1 MQEKTD
7 NDDMSK
13 AVKLNFIEEMTTLF
27 SPVCTLMPLGL
38 AARIWCHLPDLSHT
52 ETTKADYSEWNCSVE
67 ILVRFPVPKGSGEGR
82 PIPGI
87 FLAWQFVAKMFIKSG
102 ERWYRQH
109 VNSQQSELGNLIR
122 KYRWSQGNI
131 GWLHSQGRHFGC
143 HVNEEMSDVRKD
155 SDAML
160 VYSRL
165 HLGVGKFRVCV
176 TSPPCCTT
184 I

>member
-13 AVKLNFIEEMTTLF
+13 AVKLNFIREMTLF

-122 KYRWSQGNI
+122 KYRLSNI
-131 GWLHSQGRHFGC
+131 
-143 HVNEEMSDVRKD
+143 RKD
-155 SDAML
+155 SDLSVQYLFIASCL
-160 VYSRL
+160 QVLEKFGCVWRGVKRL
-165 HLGVGKFRVCV
+165 QVQGWNIQMQLKQL
-176 TSPPCCTT
+176 PL
-184 I
+184 